1 MTTSVTN
8 IMNKK
13 LIIACCIITILY
25 VGCSLIPH
33 HTEFDDKTVLEDAME
48 MSLPNYKITK
58 FEDDP
63 IIDCHGDFF
72 NKIHIEF
79 DNIPSQ
85 AFIDSVK
92 QKVKADE
99 SKMDKRWLKHDDH
112 HYRFQACYGD
122 GGRTPKC
129 RKGLHDWII
138 TLDFSDNS
146 KEAVIGYGYW

>member
-1 MTTSVTN
+1 
-8 IMNKK
+8 MNKK

-63 IIDCHGDFF
+63 IIDCHGDFS
-72 NKIHIEF
+72 NKIYVEF
-79 DNIPSQ
+79 DSIPSQ
-85 AFIDSVK
+85 AFIDSVNH
-92 QKVKADE
+92 KVDADKE
-99 SKMDKRWLKHDDH
+99 KEEKRWLKHGEH
-112 HYRFQACYGD
+112 RYTFQASYGD

-129 RKGLHDWII
+129 RKGQHDWII
-138 TLDFSDNS
+138 TLEFSDNS
-146 KEAVIGYGYW
+146 KEGIINYGYW